1 MEQYLIYLMSG
12 WKECTFCTASGGNDV
27 VLFSKPGLAWVQLV
41 WLLLAMQCGTQ
52 SEVNTSGTVGLWIFN
67 SC

>member
-1 MEQYLIYLMSG
+1 MAGRNAFSAPHLAGE
-12 WKECTFCTASGGNDV
+12 DV

-41 WLLLAMQCGTQ
+41 WLLYLAMQRGTQ
-52 SEVNTSGTVGLWIFN
+52 SEVNISGTLGLWVFN